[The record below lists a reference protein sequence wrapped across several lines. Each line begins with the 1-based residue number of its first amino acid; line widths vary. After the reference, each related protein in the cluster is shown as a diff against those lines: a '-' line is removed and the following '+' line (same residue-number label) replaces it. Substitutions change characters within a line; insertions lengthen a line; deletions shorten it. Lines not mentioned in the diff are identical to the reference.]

1 MGAKGQ
7 VWYNY
12 KIETQDFSG
21 LDAVDRARKAAEAAS
36 DKQASDIVLLD
47 IRGLCSFAD
56 YFVLCSAESER
67 QLEAIR
73 EGIEA
78 SLDTE
83 GSPLLHREGDAASG
97 WLLLDYGDLI
107 IHIFSTHQRG
117 FYQLDEVWAQAV
129 PLLRVQ

>member
-1 MGAKGQ
+1 
-7 VWYNY
+7 VWYNS
-12 KIETQDFSG
+12 ETEDISG
-21 LDAVDRARKAAEAAS
+21 LDAVDRARKAVEAAS

-78 SLDTE
+78 SLDKE
-83 GSPLLHREGDAASG
+83 GTHLLHREGDAASG

-107 IHIFSTHQRG
+107 IHIFSTQQRG
-117 FYQLDEVWAQAV
+117 FYQLDEVWAKAV
-129 PLLRVQ
+129 PLLVVQ